1 MKVKSF
7 FILCL
12 IFAMLL
18 PAASWAVKVGGT
30 LPAFKGVDM
39 KGHPVDLSKVIGK
52 KPVALVFWTTWCP
65 DCRRKLSEV
74 NDLVKKWRHKGL
86 VFVGINAGMNDSQE
100 KAAAL
105 MKELKVDY
113 PTVFD
118 KTGALSEKY
127 RIKKVF
133 CMIVAAKDGTVMM
146 EYYDT
151 VPIIDD
157 NNFLVL
163 KTYERHHPDKTP
175 QKKVEKKVTEPEKET
190 KVEDTG
196 KK

>member
-7 FILCL
+7 LILCMILAVL
-12 IFAMLL
+12 I
-18 PAASWAVKVGGT
+18 PASSWAIKVGDT

-39 KGHPVDLSKVIGK
+39 KGHPVDLDKVIGK

-65 DCRRKLSEV
+65 DCRRKLVGV
-74 NDLVKKWRHKGL
+74 NELVKKWKHKGL
-86 VFVGINAGMNDSQE
+86 VFVGINAGMNDSEE

-105 MKELKVDY
+105 IKELDMKY

-118 KTGALSEKY
+118 KTGELSEKY

-146 EYYDT
+146 VYYDS

-157 NNFLVL
+157 NNFMVL
-163 KTYERHHPDKTP
+163 KTYEKAA
-175 QKKVEKKVTEPEKET
+175 KKPSVPEPS
-190 KVEDTG
+190 G
-196 KK
+196 K